1 MKQITVTETV
11 YTLDELSDTA
21 RQKALEKMCQSDVRM
36 DRAKPDHR
44 TFSTANCWAYSP
56 ANTLARSVVKN
67 LTSV

>member
-21 RQKALEKMCQSDVRM
+21 RRNALEKMCQWM
-36 DRAKPDHR
+36 NEWIEPEPDHR
-44 TFSTANCWAYSP
+44 TFSTANYWAYLP
-56 ANTLARSVVKN
+56 ANTLARSAVKN